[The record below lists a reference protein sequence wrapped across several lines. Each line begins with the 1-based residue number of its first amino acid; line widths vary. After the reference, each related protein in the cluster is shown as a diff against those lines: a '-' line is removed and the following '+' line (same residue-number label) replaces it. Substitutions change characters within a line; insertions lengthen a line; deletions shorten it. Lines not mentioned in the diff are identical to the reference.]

1 MHALA
6 KVHDRVG
13 STIAGAR
20 LGWLLGIGQYAAVYA
35 AEHPGYGAIAVKVL
49 HADLAARADVRARF
63 EREIDLTR
71 SLAHAGI
78 LQVFDDGTSDDT
90 RYAFLERLE
99 GESLDARLVR
109 MGGRL
114 PLREVRMG
122 GRLPLREVRSTLSD
136 ALEVM
141 AFVHSQGVVHRDLS
155 PKNVFLA
162 RSGVVYVLD
171 FGIAASPRAS
181 ALTRSGQVLGT
192 PSFMAPEQAR
202 GESAKAT
209 TRTDVWSLGAM
220 AFRLLAG
227 RDVHPARSPNAQVLV
242 AASYPAPP
250 ITKLAPRVPLSLAA
264 VIDRALSFEPAD
276 RFADAG
282 EMRAAWLSS
291 PA

>member
-99 GESLDARLVR
+99 GESLDARL
-109 MGGRL
+109 
-114 PLREVRMG
+114 VRMG